1 MEMPT
6 ASYGISTY
14 DGGTSTVDGLIE
26 AADEA
31 LYRAKSL
38 GRNRAARSDG
48 LR

>member
-1 MEMPT
+1 MPT

-14 DGGTSTVDGLIE
+14 DGATPDVEELIA
-26 AADEA
+26 AADAA

-48 LR
+48 VH